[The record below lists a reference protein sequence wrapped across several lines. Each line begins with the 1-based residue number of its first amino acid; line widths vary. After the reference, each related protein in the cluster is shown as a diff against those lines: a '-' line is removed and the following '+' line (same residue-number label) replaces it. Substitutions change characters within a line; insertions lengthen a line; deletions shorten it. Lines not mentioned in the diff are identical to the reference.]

1 MSNILNRF
9 NNFKSKALETID
21 DLDNNIVKNALN
33 KAQEAVDK
41 IQNDEK
47 FKEAIKTSKI
57 ALKQANEDNKQKQEK
72 LKKASDFIKFSIKN
86 NLPVSEK
93 TTDSASSKL
102 NVIPDEK
109 RYAPSINQGIL
120 SLYVSSAGIRGT
132 SGIVG
137 FETQKLQIDYKD
149 SKLVS
154 IKETCNDIY
163 FKFLCD
169 EQSISIGIQCD
180 NFLERYALIDSVLC
194 NVKELSP
201 AMVSLKKEKEN
212 IKTLKKHLVEYV
224 RLNVDRILVEQPVSY
239 RGGISKIPYS
249 ADKAGICF
257 IFDDR
262 IIFYDDSIALEILFN
277 KLLTAE
283 LDYFQLRGSRAFF
296 AGSHTSRML
305 QEVKNTVAITYLDDN
320 DKKQTVKLQIHG
332 ALSIPGEAIKA
343 AEFLNHLLSYS
354 DQFPE
359 EKPVDSS
366 VGSDNNDLNLL
377 KKLKDLKEAG
387 IITES
392 EFDLKKAEILDRL

>member
-1 MSNILNRF
+1 MSNIINRF
-9 NNFKSKALETID
+9 NNFKSKALEKID
-21 DLDNNIVKNALN
+21 GIDNNFVKNSLN
-33 KAQEAVDK
+33 KVEETVEK
-41 IQNDEK
+41 IQNDEG
-47 FKEAIKTSKI
+47 FKEAIEKSKL
-57 ALKQANEDNKQKQEK
+57 ALEKAKKSNKQGQEN
-72 LKKASDFIKFSIKN
+72 LKKANNFIKN

-93 TTDSASSKL
+93 TTDSASSKI
-102 NVIPDEK
+102 NVLPDEE
-109 RYAPSINQGIL
+109 RYAPCINQGIL
-120 SLYVSSAGIRGT
+120 SLYVSTAGIRGT
-132 SGIVG
+132 SGIIG
-137 FETQKLQIDYKD
+137 FETQKLQVDFKH

-154 IKETCNDIY
+154 IKETSKDIY

-180 NFLERYALIDSVLC
+180 KPFKRYALTDLVLC

-201 AMVSLKKEKEN
+201 AMMSLKKEKEN

-224 RLNVDRILVEQPVSY
+224 RLNVDRIQVEQPVSY

-262 IIFYDDSIALEILFN
+262 IIFYDDCIALEILFN

-283 LDYFQLRGSRAFF
+283 LDYFQLRGSRAVF

-354 DQFPE
+354 DQFLV